1 MNIKSSFLL
10 PFFTVLFFFSCAEG
24 QKQQDIPAALSA
36 EERDGLAQATFAG
49 GCFWCIEAIFEA
61 VEGVK
66 EVVSGYSGGKEE
78 NPTYKQV
85 SSGKTGHAEAVMI
98 YYDPEVVDYDD
109 LLEIFFDVH
118 DPTTLNRQGS
128 DVGPQYRSVILY
140 HNETQQK
147 AAQSYKKQLESMGKF
162 AKPIVTEIVPFK
174 KFYVAEDYHQDY
186 CRINPGDP
194 YVKNVSLPKF
204 EKFKNSFEDKLKAG
218 HQ

>member
-1 MNIKSSFLL
+1 MPLFMAMFFL
-10 PFFTVLFFFSCAEG
+10 SCAEG
-24 QKQQDIPAALSA
+24 QKQQDIPIALTGQ
-36 EERDGLAQATFAG
+36 EQGELEQATFAG

-61 VEGVK
+61 VEGV
-66 EVVSGYSGGKEE
+66 EDVISGYSGGKEE

-98 YYDPEVVDYDD
+98 YYDSEVVNYNE

-118 DPTTLNRQGS
+118 DPTTLNRQGP

-140 HNETQQK
+140 HNETQRK
-147 AAQSYKKQLESMGKF
+147 EADAYKNKLENAGKF
-162 AKPIVTEIVPFK
+162 HKPIVTQIVPFE

-186 CRINPGDP
+186 CRINPNDP

-204 EKFKNSFEDKLKAG
+204 EKFKNSFEDKLKAD
-218 HQ
+218 H

>member
-1 MNIKSSFLL
+1 MNIKSTLLAPLFLAM
-10 PFFTVLFFFSCAEG
+10 FFLSCAEG
-24 QKQQDIPAALSA
+24 QNQQDAPITLTG
-36 EERDGLAQATFAG
+36 EERDKLEQATFAG
-49 GCFWCIEAIFEA
+49 GCFWCIEGIFEA

-66 EVVSGYSGGKEE
+66 EVVSGYSGGSEQ

-98 YYDPEVVDYDD
+98 YYDPEIVRYDE

-118 DPTTLNRQGS
+118 DPTTLNRQGP

-140 HNETQQK
+140 HNQTQK
-147 AAQSYKKQLESMGKF
+147 NAADAYKKKLDNAGKF
-162 AKPIVTEIVPFK
+162 EKPIVTQIVPFH

-186 CRINPGDP
+186 CRINPNDP

-204 EKFKNSFEDKLKAG
+204 EKFKNNFEEKLKADY
-218 HQ
+218 